1 MKNQNQELIRKEYNH
16 PEDELDLME
25 LLHILIREKRTIL
38 VTFIVVSL
46 LSLGGAL
53 YERKNSKKAL
63 AIININTDKIKNFK
77 ETDLL
82 PLGVLEEIYKTNGI
96 REKNKITLDK
106 FREEFQ
112 IRPLIPQEII
122 KKREFLAKDGKELD
136 YTPKNYEI
144 TLKVGNPRESKEIL
158 WRYYEDLNRY
168 YGDKYND
175 EYHFREIP
183 LDILQDKKYS
193 YEDYLNIIEN
203 RKNTLISIL
212 GNKVNENL
220 NYVAY
225 GYGYRDVEI
234 ALENLDK
241 IEITEV
247 EIYLRDTKIVRNSQ
261 EFKDQYIS
269 RREYLLGEISLLS
282 EEIKGYKN
290 LLNDYKVQSKNLI
303 PKEFKVDEEDN
314 EKERFFVG
322 LLNRYKN
329 TQLEIAKLKGEL
341 KVLEDTYKNLNGA
354 TEAEE
359 NHMEK
364 SLRDIIVKYNGIV
377 SEVNFLENRENLI
390 NNGAL
395 IKLASP
401 PEIVG
406 ESKDK
411 IILGAGMVFGVFL
424 GIMLAFLKNFL
435 GEFKKY
441 RGTLMV
447 LGIFFLM
454 NIKGYSKELL
464 ITYTHSQLEKGL
476 NPDETPFNPVLN
488 IKDKFLREKLGL
500 KKEELKYITINAVVP
515 DGMYKIVEDRIIKG
529 QDYLYVPSQY
539 RIKISIPNRELDK
552 KIEKALMEEYP
563 KFYTDYFLNVI
574 KSQSTIDYYK
584 DYGTYRGVLGAYR
597 NIMNGYEREIKNRL
611 ASNKSNDILNEYRNI
626 NLELEK
632 LKMTKYKNAI
642 NYLNTNYFV
651 FNKKNAEVLAKG
663 NIYRLENYLMKV
675 NEKIE
680 VYRNILREYK
690 VPEKTVAVNK
700 EGNITVGGGS
710 KLRENQYIAMTEE
723 YMKLLNEKSAYEN
736 ELKLERELLKNM
748 KEPDDKEKKQIKADL
763 LEIQD
768 SLNNIMK
775 SMKNIELKDYRR
787 EYIGSVKVTL
797 DN

>member
-25 LLHILIREKRTIL
+25 LLNILIREKRTIV

-53 YERKNSKKAL
+53 YERKNSKRAL
-63 AIININTDKIKNFK
+63 EIVNVNTDRIKNFK

-82 PLGVLEEIYKTNGI
+82 PLGVLEDIYKTNGI
-96 REKNKITLDK
+96 KEKNKITLDR

-122 KKREFLAKDGKELD
+122 KKREFLAKDGETLD
-136 YTPKNYEI
+136 YTPENYEI
-144 TLKVGNPRESKEIL
+144 TLRVGSIEESKEIL

-175 EYHFREIP
+175 EYHFRDIS

-212 GNKVNENL
+212 GNKANENL
-220 NYVAY
+220 NYAAY

-234 ALENLDK
+234 ALENLEK
-241 IEITEV
+241 IEITE
-247 EIYLRDTKIVRNSQ
+247 IRNYLRETKIVRNSQ

-269 RREYLLGEISLLS
+269 RREYLLGEISILS
-282 EEIKGYKN
+282 EEIRGYKN
-290 LLNDYKVQSKNLI
+290 LLDDYEGKEKIAVPQ
-303 PKEFKVDEEDN
+303 EFKIDEENDK
-314 EKERFFVG
+314 KEAFFVDI
-322 LLNRYKN
+322 LDKYKN
-329 TQLEIAKLKGEL
+329 AQLKIENIKGEL
-341 KVLEDTYKNLNGA
+341 KVLEGTYKNLNGA
-354 TEAEE
+354 TETEE

-364 SLRDIIVKYNGIV
+364 SLRDIVLKYNGIV

-390 NNGAL
+390 KNGAL

-406 ESKDK
+406 ESKAK
-411 IILGAGMVFGVFL
+411 LILGAGMVVGVFL

-454 NIKGYSKELL
+454 NIKGYSKDLL
-464 ITYTHSQLEKGL
+464 VTYTHSQLEKGL
-476 NPDETPFNPVLN
+476 NPDETPFNSVVN
-488 IKDKFLREKLGL
+488 IKNKFLGEKIGL
-500 KKEELKYITINAVVP
+500 TEEELKYISIRAVVP
-515 DGMYKIVEDRIIKG
+515 DGMYKIVQNRIENG
-529 QDYLYVPSQY
+529 QKYLYVPSQY
-539 RIKISIPNRELDK
+539 RVKISIPDK
-552 KIEKALMEEYP
+552 KLEKKVEEAMVNEYP
-563 KFYTDYFLNVI
+563 KFYTDYFLNII
-574 KSQSTIDYYK
+574 KSQSTIDYYRE
-584 DYGTYRGVLGAYR
+584 YGTYRGVLGAYR

-611 ASNKSNDILNEYRNI
+611 SSNKSSDILNEYRNI
-626 NLELEK
+626 NLELER
-632 LKMTKYKNAI
+632 LKMTKYKNVI

-651 FNKKNAEVLAKG
+651 YNKKNAEILAKG
-663 NIYRLENYLMKV
+663 NIYRLENALIEV
-675 NEKIE
+675 NEKINI
-680 VYRNILREYK
+680 YRNILRDYK
-690 VPEKTVAVNK
+690 VPEKKVTVNK
-700 EGNITVGGGS
+700 EGITIGGGS

-723 YMKLLNEKSAYEN
+723 YMRLLNMKSVYEN

-748 KEPDDKEKKQIKADL
+748 KEPDDKQREQIKGDL

-787 EYIGSVKVTL
+787 EYIGSVKVIVE
-797 DN
+797 

>member
-1 MKNQNQELIRKEYNH
+1 
-16 PEDELDLME
+16 
-25 LLHILIREKRTIL
+25 
-38 VTFIVVSL
+38 
-46 LSLGGAL
+46 
-53 YERKNSKKAL
+53 KKAL

-96 REKNKITLDK
+96 RGKNKITLDK

-261 EFKDQYIS
+261 EFKDQYLS

-303 PKEFKVDEEDN
+303 PKEFKVDEENN

-515 DGMYKIVEDRIIKG
+515 DGMYKIVEDRIMKG

-700 EGNITVGGGS
+700 EGDITVGGGS